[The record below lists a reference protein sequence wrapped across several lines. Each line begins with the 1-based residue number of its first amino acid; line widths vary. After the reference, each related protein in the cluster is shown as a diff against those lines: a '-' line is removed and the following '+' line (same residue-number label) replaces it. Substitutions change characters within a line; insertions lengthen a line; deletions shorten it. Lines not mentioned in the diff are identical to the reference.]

1 MTQSQASNLIT
12 KVRQAGTSLINA
24 LNEFRAAQSEYTGFD
39 ASTTL
44 TDEQFTGENDG
55 LKAQDIH
62 LAVGTI
68 DAVLTGLNAKTIGDV
83 YKIKL

>member
-1 MTQSQASNLIT
+1 MTQTQASNLIT

-24 LNEFRAAQSEYTGFD
+24 LNEFRAAQSEYAGFD
-39 ASTTL
+39 APTTL
-44 TDEQFTGENDG
+44 TDEQFIGENDG

-68 DAVLTGLNAKTIGDV
+68 DAVLTGLNTKTIGDV